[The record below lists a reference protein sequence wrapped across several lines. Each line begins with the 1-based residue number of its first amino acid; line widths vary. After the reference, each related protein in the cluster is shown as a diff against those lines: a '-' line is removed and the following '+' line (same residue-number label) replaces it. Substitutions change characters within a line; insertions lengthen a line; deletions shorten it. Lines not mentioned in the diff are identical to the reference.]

1 MLGCPSSLSKRRLVR
16 AFLCCSCGVVGRAFY
31 YSRQSLL
38 LCKTKEC
45 RGCGAA
51 QFNNNGC
58 ENCPFLMMAG
68 DSQRV
73 AETTTISYHGMVAV
87 LDPTASWAA
96 KWLHVGAPG
105 RCCHLH
111 SCYQALGHGC

>member
-1 MLGCPSSLSKRRLVR
+1 MLCLLRHLLDKVEGRLGRR
-16 AFLCCSCGVVGRAFY
+16 
-31 YSRQSLL
+31 
-38 LCKTKEC
+38 
-45 RGCGAA
+45 AA

-73 AETTTISYHGMVAV
+73 METTTVSYHGMVAV

-105 RCCHLH
+105 RC
-111 SCYQALGHGC
+111 

>member
-1 MLGCPSSLSKRRLVR
+1 MLCLLRHALNRLEQCLGC
-16 AFLCCSCGVVGRAFY
+16 C
-31 YSRQSLL
+31 
-38 LCKTKEC
+38 
-45 RGCGAA
+45 AA

-105 RCCHLH
+105 ALLTSAQLLPSSRARSLACC
-111 SCYQALGHGC
+111 CCAGMQTV